1 MPEGMFKDVLLY
13 KLGDVFPGANQ
24 ARIKPLLASCL
35 STTQRVQAHAAD
47 TLSTWA
53 QPQPCSQHG
62 AIAGKIKAKRRMKLP
77 CRRGMA
83 CFVFF
88 YSKEKA
94 RMVRVCLC
102 LFG

>member
-24 ARIKPLLASCL
+24 ARDQTAPCFLFIDYPASAGSRCRRTVNMGPASAL
-35 STTQRVQAHAAD
+35 QSAWGHCRENKSETEDET
-47 TLSTWA
+47 TLS
-53 QPQPCSQHG
+53 QRHG
-62 AIAGKIKAKRRMKLP
+62 LLR
-77 CRRGMA
+77 
-83 CFVFF
+83 FF
-88 YSKEKA
+88 HSKEKA

>member
-1 MPEGMFKDVLLY
+1 MFCFTNWAMCFQVPTR
-13 KLGDVFPGANQ
+13 PG
-24 ARIKPLLASCL
+24 IKPLLASCL

-47 TLSTWA
+47 ALSTWA

-77 CRRGMA
+77 CHRGMA

-94 RMVRVCLC
+94 GMVRVCLC